1 MNETNLFNPFAI
13 NVSVTEKL
21 GDQSTILFII
31 FGNFTKF
38 WCNFRSPQ
46 VKRNLISSIM
56 NVTYE
61 LPNN

>member
-38 WCNFRSPQ
+38 
-46 VKRNLISSIM
+46 
-56 NVTYE
+56 
-61 LPNN
+61 